1 MTFPQVTINQI
12 NTRSGGK
19 RDIARTLL
27 MVGEHEK
34 TITPTPVTAQTDLDA
49 LLGTKDSPLRRN
61 LRSFL
66 DNAGQN
72 AMIWLATTQTT
83 TSTVKG
89 QGQSAPA
96 DATPATW
103 MDVVRDAQATVSAE
117 GVVVVRPDATTDD
130 INNAQQLREELTSK
144 YQRWTWFILAVRGCG
159 TGEKWSEYV
168 TTMTGLQKG
177 IAAYAVQL
185 APMLF
190 GNEPGILAGRLC
202 NPSVTIADS
211 PARVATG
218 ALVNMGRSDKPQ
230 DSDGRE
236 LDIATLKAL
245 NMARFSVP
253 TWYPDYE
260 GYYWADGVTLD
271 VDGGDYQA
279 IEYLRVADE
288 MARQVRLLAI
298 PKIADRSLNS
308 TPASIA
314 AHQQLFAKPMRD
326 GARSLKI
333 NGIVFPGLCMSP
345 RDGDVQ
351 IIWPG
356 KNRVQIAIVVRPY
369 NSPKDITVS
378 IMLDESGE

>member
-1 MTFPQVTINQI
+1 MTFPQVTINQL

-27 MVGEHEK
+27 MVGEHTK
-34 TITPTPVTAQTDLDA
+34 AIAPTPVTAQTDLDA
-49 LLGTKDSPLRRN
+49 LLGAKDSPLRSN
-61 LRSFL
+61 LQAFL

-72 AMIWLATTQTT
+72 AMIWLATVQTPQPA
-83 TSTVKG
+83 G
-89 QGQSAPA
+89 Q
-96 DATPATW
+96 TKTW
-103 MDVVRDAQATVSAE
+103 ADVVMDAQSTVSAE
-117 GVVVVRPDATTDD
+117 GVVVVRPDATADD
-130 INNAQQLREELTSK
+130 INRAQQLREELNNN

-159 TGEKWSEYV
+159 TGEKWAEYV
-168 TTMTGLQKG
+168 TTMTTLQKG

-190 GNEPGILAGRLC
+190 GNESGILAGRLC

-230 DSDGRE
+230 DSDKRE
-236 LDIATLKAL
+236 LDIATIKAL
-245 NMARFSVP
+245 NRARFSVP

-260 GYYWADGVTLD
+260 GYCWADGVTLD

-288 MARQVRLLAI
+288 MARQVRLMAI

-308 TPASIA
+308 TPASVA
-314 AHQQLFAKPMRD
+314 THQQLFARPMRD
-326 GARSLKI
+326 GAKSLKI
-333 NGIVFPGLCMSP
+333 NGTVFPGLCMSP
-345 RDGDVQ
+345 RDGDVK
-351 IIWPG
+351 ISWPE
-356 KNRVQIAIVVRPY
+356 KDKVQIAIVVRPY
-369 NSPKDITVS
+369 NCPKEITIS

>member
-1 MTFPQVTINQI
+1 MTFPQVVINQL
-12 NTRSGGK
+12 NTRQGGK

-27 MVGEHEK
+27 MVGEHT
-34 TITPTPVTAQTDLDA
+34 TIIPPTPVTAQTDLDT
-49 LLGTKDSPLRRN
+49 LLGTDASPLRNN
-61 LRSFL
+61 LQAFL
-66 DNAGQN
+66 DNAGQS
-72 AMIWLATTQTT
+72 AMIWLATLQKTQPAGKAQTA
-83 TSTVKG
+83 
-89 QGQSAPA
+89 QS
-96 DATPATW
+96 DAVAGTW
-103 MDVVRDAQATVSAE
+103 VDVVRTAQATVSAE
-117 GVVVVRPDATTDD
+117 GVVVVLNDATTDD
-130 INNAQQLREELTSK
+130 INKAQQLREELINK

-159 TGEKWSEYV
+159 TGEKWAEYV
-168 TTMTGLQKG
+168 TAMTALQKG

-185 APMLF
+185 TPMLF
-190 GNEPGILAGRLC
+190 GNEPGLLAGRLC

-218 ALVNMGRSDKPQ
+218 ALVNMGRNDKPQ
-230 DSDGRE
+230 DSDKRE
-236 LDIATLKAL
+236 LDIATIKAL

-308 TPASIA
+308 TPVSIA

-326 GARSLKI
+326 GAKSLKI
-333 NGIVFPGLCMSP
+333 NGTVFPGLCMSP

-351 IIWPG
+351 ITWPE
-356 KNRVQIAIVVRPY
+356 KDKVQIAIVVRPY
-369 NSPKDITVS
+369 NCPKEITIS

>member
-1 MTFPQVTINQI
+1 MTFPQVTINQL

-19 RDIARTLL
+19 REIARTLL
-27 MVGEHEK
+27 MVGEHTK
-34 TITPTPVTAQTDLDA
+34 AITPMPVTAQTDLDA
-49 LLGTKDSPLRRN
+49 LLGTKSTPLRSN
-61 LRSFL
+61 VQAFL

-72 AMIWLATTQTT
+72 AMIWLATVQTPQPA
-83 TSTVKG
+83 G
-89 QGQSAPA
+89 QNQMW
-96 DATPATW
+96 T
-103 MDVVRDAQATVSAE
+103 DVVMDAQATVSAE
-117 GVVVVRPDATTDD
+117 GVIVVRPDATADD
-130 INNAQQLREELTSK
+130 INKAQQLREELTNK

-159 TGEKWSEYV
+159 TGEKWAEYV
-168 TTMTGLQKG
+168 TAMTALQKD

-190 GNEPGILAGRLC
+190 GNEPGVLAGRLC

-230 DSDGRE
+230 DSDKRE
-236 LDIATLKAL
+236 LDLATIKAL
-245 NMARFSVP
+245 NRARFSVP

-298 PKIADRSLNS
+298 PKIANRSLNS
-308 TPASIA
+308 TPTSVAT
-314 AHQQLFAKPMRD
+314 HQQLFAKPMRD
-326 GARSLKI
+326 GARSMKI
-333 NGIVFPGLCMSP
+333 NGTVFPGLCMSP

-351 IIWPG
+351 ITWPE
-356 KNRVQIAIVVRPY
+356 KDKVQIAIVVRPY
-369 NSPKDITVS
+369 NCPKEITIS

>member
-1 MTFPQVTINQI
+1 MTFPQTTINQL

-19 RDIARTLL
+19 RDTVRTLL
-27 MVGEHEK
+27 MVGEHKK
-34 TITPTPVTAQTDLDA
+34 TLAPTPVTAQTDLDA
-49 LLGTKDSPLRRN
+49 LLGSEASL
-61 LRSFL
+61 LRSNLQAFL

-72 AMIWLATTQTT
+72 AMIWLATVQTPQPSGQTQTW
-83 TSTVKG
+83 
-89 QGQSAPA
+89 A
-96 DATPATW
+96 
-103 MDVVRDAQATVSAE
+103 DVVMDAQATVSAE
-117 GVVVVRPDATTDD
+117 GVVVVRPDATADD
-130 INNAQQLREELTSK
+130 INRAQQLREELNNK

-159 TGEKWSEYV
+159 TGEKWAEYV
-168 TTMTGLQKG
+168 TAMTTLQKG

-190 GNEPGILAGRLC
+190 GNEPGMLAGRLC

-218 ALVNMGRSDKPQ
+218 ALVNMGRSDKPT

-236 LDIATLKAL
+236 LEIATLKAL
-245 NMARFSVP
+245 NTARFSVP

-288 MARQVRLLAI
+288 IARQVRLLAI
-298 PKIADRSLNS
+298 PRIADRSLNS
-308 TPASIA
+308 TPASVA
-314 AHQQLFAKPMRD
+314 THQQLFAKPMRD
-326 GARSLKI
+326 GAKSLKI
-333 NGIVFPGLCMSP
+333 NGTVFPGLCMSP

-351 IIWPG
+351 ITWPE
-356 KNRVQIAIVVRPY
+356 KDRVQIVIVVRPY
-369 NSPKDITVS
+369 NCPKEITIS

>member
-1 MTFPQVTINQI
+1 MTFPQVTINQL
-12 NTRSGGK
+12 NNRSGGK
-19 RDIARTLL
+19 REIARTLL
-27 MVGEHEK
+27 MVGEHAK
-34 TITPTPVTAQTDLDA
+34 AITPTPVTAQTDLDA
-49 LLGTKDSPLRRN
+49 LLGVKDSPLRSN
-61 LRSFL
+61 VQAFL

-72 AMIWLATTQTT
+72 TMIWLATVQTPQPAGQTQTW
-83 TSTVKG
+83 
-89 QGQSAPA
+89 A
-96 DATPATW
+96 
-103 MDVVRDAQATVSAE
+103 DVVMDAQATVSAE
-117 GVVVVRPDATTDD
+117 GVVVVRPDATADD
-130 INNAQQLREELTSK
+130 INKAQQLREELTNK

-159 TGEKWSEYV
+159 TGEKWAEYV
-168 TTMTGLQKG
+168 ATMTSLQKD

-185 APMLF
+185 TPLLF
-190 GNEPGILAGRLC
+190 GNEPGVLAGRLC

-230 DSDGRE
+230 DSDKRE
-236 LDIATLKAL
+236 LDIATIKAL
-245 NMARFSVP
+245 NRARFSVP

-308 TPASIA
+308 TPASVA

-326 GARSLKI
+326 GSKSLKI
-333 NGIVFPGLCMSP
+333 NGTVFPGLCMSP

-351 IIWPG
+351 ISWPE
-356 KNRVQIAIVVRPY
+356 KDKVQIAIVVRPY
-369 NSPKDITVS
+369 NCPKDITIS

>member
-1 MTFPQVTINQI
+1 MTFPQVVINQL
-12 NTRSGGK
+12 NTRQGGK

-27 MVGEHEK
+27 MVGEHT
-34 TITPTPVTAQTDLDA
+34 TIIPPTPVTAQTDLDT
-49 LLGTKDSPLRRN
+49 LLGTDASPLRNN
-61 LRSFL
+61 LQAFL
-66 DNAGQN
+66 DNAGQS
-72 AMIWLATTQTT
+72 AMIWLATLQKTQPAGKAQTA
-83 TSTVKG
+83 
-89 QGQSAPA
+89 QS
-96 DATPATW
+96 DAVAGTW
-103 MDVVRDAQATVSAE
+103 IDVVRTAQATVSAE
-117 GVVVVRPDATTDD
+117 GVVVVLNDATTDD
-130 INNAQQLREELTSK
+130 INKAQQLREELINK

-159 TGEKWSEYV
+159 TGEKWAEYV
-168 TTMTGLQKG
+168 TAMTALQKG

-185 APMLF
+185 TPMLF
-190 GNEPGILAGRLC
+190 GNEPGLLAGRLC

-218 ALVNMGRSDKPQ
+218 ALVNMGRNDKPQ
-230 DSDGRE
+230 DSDKRE
-236 LDIATLKAL
+236 LDIATIKAL

-308 TPASIA
+308 TPVSIA

-326 GARSLKI
+326 GAKSLKI
-333 NGIVFPGLCMSP
+333 NGTVFPGLCMSP

-351 IIWPG
+351 IAWPE
-356 KNRVQIAIVVRPY
+356 KDKVQIAIVVRPY
-369 NSPKDITVS
+369 NCPKEITIS

>member
-1 MTFPQVTINQI
+1 MTFPQVTINQL

-19 RDIARTLL
+19 REIARTLL
-27 MVGEHEK
+27 MVGEHTK
-34 TITPTPVTAQTDLDA
+34 AITPTPVTAQTDLDT
-49 LLGTKDSPLRRN
+49 LLGVKDSPLRSN
-61 LRSFL
+61 LQAFL

-72 AMIWLATTQTT
+72 AMIWLATVQKPQSAGQTQTW
-83 TSTVKG
+83 
-89 QGQSAPA
+89 A
-96 DATPATW
+96 
-103 MDVVRDAQATVSAE
+103 DVVMDAQATVSAE
-117 GVVVVRPDATTDD
+117 GVIVVHPDVTADD
-130 INNAQQLREELTSK
+130 INKAQQLREELTNK

-159 TGEKWSEYV
+159 TGEKWAEYV
-168 TTMTGLQKG
+168 TAMTALQKD

-190 GNEPGILAGRLC
+190 GNEPGVLAGRLC

-230 DSDGRE
+230 DSDKRE
-236 LDIATLKAL
+236 LDLATIKAL
-245 NMARFSVP
+245 NKARFSVP

-308 TPASIA
+308 TPASVA

-333 NGIVFPGLCMSP
+333 NGTVFPGLCMSP

-351 IIWPG
+351 ITWPE
-356 KNRVQIAIVVRPY
+356 KDKVQIAIVVRPY
-369 NSPKDITVS
+369 NCPKEITIS

>member
-1 MTFPQVTINQI
+1 MTFPQVVINQL
-12 NTRSGGK
+12 NTRQGGK

-27 MVGEHEK
+27 MVGEHT
-34 TITPTPVTAQTDLDA
+34 TIIPPTPVTAQTDLDT
-49 LLGTKDSPLRRN
+49 LLGTDASPLRNN
-61 LRSFL
+61 LQAFL
-66 DNAGQN
+66 DNAGQS
-72 AMIWLATTQTT
+72 AMIWLATLQKTQPAGKAQTA
-83 TSTVKG
+83 
-89 QGQSAPA
+89 QS
-96 DATPATW
+96 DAVAGTW
-103 MDVVRDAQATVSAE
+103 IDVVRTAQATVSAE
-117 GVVVVRPDATTDD
+117 GVVVVLNDATTDD
-130 INNAQQLREELTSK
+130 INKAQQLREELINK
-144 YQRWTWFILAVRGCG
+144 YQRWTWFNLAVRGCG
-159 TGEKWSEYV
+159 TGEKWAEYV
-168 TTMTGLQKG
+168 TAMTALQKG

-185 APMLF
+185 TPMLF
-190 GNEPGILAGRLC
+190 GNEPGLLAGRLC

-218 ALVNMGRSDKPQ
+218 ALVNMGRNDKPQ
-230 DSDGRE
+230 DSDKRE
-236 LDIATLKAL
+236 LDIATIKAL

-308 TPASIA
+308 TPVSIA

-326 GARSLKI
+326 GAKSLKI
-333 NGIVFPGLCMSP
+333 NGTVFPGLCMSP

-351 IIWPG
+351 ITWPE
-356 KNRVQIAIVVRPY
+356 KDKVQIAIVVRPY
-369 NSPKDITVS
+369 NCPKEITIS

>member
-1 MTFPQVTINQI
+1 MTFPQVVINQL
-12 NTRSGGK
+12 NTRQGGK

-27 MVGEHEK
+27 MVGEHT
-34 TITPTPVTAQTDLDA
+34 TIIPPTPVTAQTDLDT
-49 LLGTKDSPLRRN
+49 LLGTDASPLRNN
-61 LRSFL
+61 LQAFL
-66 DNAGQN
+66 DNAGQS
-72 AMIWLATTQTT
+72 AIIWLATLQKTQPAGKAQTA
-83 TSTVKG
+83 
-89 QGQSAPA
+89 QS
-96 DATPATW
+96 DAVAGTW
-103 MDVVRDAQATVSAE
+103 IDVVRTAQATVSAE
-117 GVVVVRPDATTDD
+117 GVVVVLNDATTDD
-130 INNAQQLREELTSK
+130 INKAQQLREELINK

-159 TGEKWSEYV
+159 TGEKWAEYV
-168 TTMTGLQKG
+168 TAMTALQKG

-185 APMLF
+185 TPMLF
-190 GNEPGILAGRLC
+190 GNEPGLLAGRLC

-218 ALVNMGRSDKPQ
+218 ALVNMGRNDKPQ
-230 DSDGRE
+230 DSDKRE
-236 LDIATLKAL
+236 LDIATIKAL

-308 TPASIA
+308 TPVSIA

-326 GARSLKI
+326 GAKSLKI
-333 NGIVFPGLCMSP
+333 NGTVFPGLCMSP

-351 IIWPG
+351 ITWPE
-356 KNRVQIAIVVRPY
+356 KDKVQIAIVVRPY
-369 NSPKDITVS
+369 NCPKEITIS

>member
-1 MTFPQVTINQI
+1 MTFPQVTINQL

-19 RDIARTLL
+19 HGIARTLL
-27 MVGEHEK
+27 MVGEHTK
-34 TITPTPVTAQTDLDA
+34 AITPTPVTAQTDLDA
-49 LLGTKDSPLRRN
+49 LLGTKSTPLRSN
-61 LRSFL
+61 VQAFL

-72 AMIWLATTQTT
+72 AMIWLATVQTPQPAVQTQTW
-83 TSTVKG
+83 
-89 QGQSAPA
+89 A
-96 DATPATW
+96 DAV
-103 MDVVRDAQATVSAE
+103 MDAQATVSAE
-117 GVVVVRPDATTDD
+117 GVIVVRPDATADD
-130 INNAQQLREELTSK
+130 INKAQQLREELTNK

-159 TGEKWSEYV
+159 TGEKWAEYV
-168 TTMTGLQKG
+168 TAMTTLQKD

-190 GNEPGILAGRLC
+190 GNEPGVLAGRLC

-230 DSDGRE
+230 DSDKRE
-236 LDIATLKAL
+236 LDLATIKAL
-245 NMARFSVP
+245 NRARFSVP

-308 TPASIA
+308 TPASVA

-326 GARSLKI
+326 GARSMKI
-333 NGIVFPGLCMSP
+333 NGTVFPGLCMSP

-351 IIWPG
+351 ITWPE
-356 KNRVQIAIVVRPY
+356 KDKVQIAIVVRPY
-369 NSPKDITVS
+369 NCPKEITIS

>member
-1 MTFPQVTINQI
+1 MTFPQTTINQL

-19 RDIARTLL
+19 RDIVRTLL
-27 MVGEHEK
+27 MVGEHKK
-34 TITPTPVTAQTDLDA
+34 TLAPTPVTAQTDLDA
-49 LLGTKDSPLRRN
+49 LLGSEASL
-61 LRSFL
+61 LRSNLQAFQ

-72 AMIWLATTQTT
+72 AMIWLATVQTPQPSGQTQTW
-83 TSTVKG
+83 
-89 QGQSAPA
+89 A
-96 DATPATW
+96 
-103 MDVVRDAQATVSAE
+103 DVVMDAQATVSAE
-117 GVVVVRPDATTDD
+117 GVVVVRPDATADD
-130 INNAQQLREELTSK
+130 INRAQQLREELNNK

-159 TGEKWSEYV
+159 TGEKWAEYV
-168 TTMTGLQKG
+168 TAMTTLQKG

-190 GNEPGILAGRLC
+190 GNEPGMLAGRLC

-218 ALVNMGRSDKPQ
+218 ALVNMGRSDKPK

-236 LDIATLKAL
+236 LEIATLKAL
-245 NMARFSVP
+245 NTARFSVP

-288 MARQVRLLAI
+288 IARQVRLLAI

-308 TPASIA
+308 TPASVA
-314 AHQQLFAKPMRD
+314 THQQLFAKPMRD
-326 GARSLKI
+326 GAKSLKI
-333 NGIVFPGLCMSP
+333 NGTVFPGLCMSP

-351 IIWPG
+351 IIWPE
-356 KNRVQIAIVVRPY
+356 KDKVQIAIVVRPY
-369 NSPKDITVS
+369 NCPKEITIS

>member
-1 MTFPQVTINQI
+1 MTFPQVVINQL
-12 NTRSGGK
+12 NTRQGGK

-27 MVGEHEK
+27 MVGEHT
-34 TITPTPVTAQTDLDA
+34 TIIPPTPVTAQTDLDT
-49 LLGTKDSPLRRN
+49 LLGTDASPLRNN
-61 LRSFL
+61 LQAFL
-66 DNAGQN
+66 DNAGQS
-72 AMIWLATTQTT
+72 AMIWLATLQKTQPA
-83 TSTVKG
+83 SKAQAAQSDTVAG
-89 QGQSAPA
+89 
-96 DATPATW
+96 TW
-103 MDVVRDAQATVSAE
+103 IDVVRTAQATVSAE
-117 GVVVVRPDATTDD
+117 GVVVVLNDATTDD
-130 INNAQQLREELTSK
+130 INKAQQLREELINK

-159 TGEKWSEYV
+159 TGEKWAEYV
-168 TTMTGLQKG
+168 TAMTALQKG

-185 APMLF
+185 TPMLF
-190 GNEPGILAGRLC
+190 GNEPGLLAGRLC

-218 ALVNMGRSDKPQ
+218 ALVNMGRNDKPQ
-230 DSDGRE
+230 DSDKRE
-236 LDIATLKAL
+236 LDIATIKAL

-308 TPASIA
+308 TPVSIA

-326 GARSLKI
+326 GAKSLKI
-333 NGIVFPGLCMSP
+333 NGTVFPGLCMSP

-351 IIWPG
+351 ITWPE
-356 KNRVQIAIVVRPY
+356 KDKVQIAIVVRPY
-369 NSPKDITVS
+369 NCPKEITIS

>member
-1 MTFPQVTINQI
+1 MTFPQVTINQR

-27 MVGEHEK
+27 MVGEHTK
-34 TITPTPVTAQTDLDA
+34 AITPAPVTAQTDLDA
-49 LLGTKDSPLRRN
+49 LLGAKDSPLRSN
-61 LRSFL
+61 LQAFL

-72 AMIWLATTQTT
+72 AMIWLTTVQTPQPADQTQTW
-83 TSTVKG
+83 
-89 QGQSAPA
+89 A
-96 DATPATW
+96 
-103 MDVVRDAQATVSAE
+103 DVVMDAQATVSAE
-117 GVVVVRPDATTDD
+117 GVIVVRPDATADD
-130 INNAQQLREELTSK
+130 INKAQQLREELTNK
-144 YQRWTWFILAVRGCG
+144 CQRWTWFILAVRGCG
-159 TGEKWSEYV
+159 TGEKWAEYL
-168 TTMTGLQKG
+168 TAMTALQKG

-190 GNEPGILAGRLC
+190 GNEPGMLAGRLC

-230 DSDGRE
+230 DSDKRE
-236 LDIATLKAL
+236 LDIATIKAL
-245 NMARFSVP
+245 NRARFSVP

-308 TPASIA
+308 TPASVA

-326 GARSLKI
+326 GAKSLKI
-333 NGIVFPGLCMSP
+333 NGTVFPGLCMSP

-351 IIWPG
+351 IIWPE
-356 KNRVQIAIVVRPY
+356 KDKVQIAIVVRPY
-369 NSPKDITVS
+369 NCPKEITIS

>member
-1 MTFPQVTINQI
+1 MTFPQVVINQL
-12 NTRSGGK
+12 NTRQGGK

-27 MVGEHEK
+27 MVGEHT
-34 TITPTPVTAQTDLDA
+34 TIIPPTPVTAQTDLDT
-49 LLGTKDSPLRRN
+49 LLGTDASPLRNN
-61 LRSFL
+61 LQAFL
-66 DNAGQN
+66 DNAGQS
-72 AMIWLATTQTT
+72 AMIWLATLQKTQPAGKAQTT
-83 TSTVKG
+83 
-89 QGQSAPA
+89 QS
-96 DATPATW
+96 DAVAGTW
-103 MDVVRDAQATVSAE
+103 IDVVRTAQATVSAE
-117 GVVVVRPDATTDD
+117 GVVVVLNDATTDD
-130 INNAQQLREELTSK
+130 INKAQQLREELINK

-159 TGEKWSEYV
+159 TGEKWAEYV
-168 TTMTGLQKG
+168 TAMTALQKG

-185 APMLF
+185 TPMLF
-190 GNEPGILAGRLC
+190 GNEPGLLAGRLC

-218 ALVNMGRSDKPQ
+218 ALVNMGRNDKPQ
-230 DSDGRE
+230 DSDKRE
-236 LDIATLKAL
+236 LDIATIKAL

-308 TPASIA
+308 TPISIA

-326 GARSLKI
+326 GAKSLKI
-333 NGIVFPGLCMSP
+333 NGTVFPGLCMSP

-351 IIWPG
+351 ITWPE
-356 KNRVQIAIVVRPY
+356 KDKVQIAIVVRPY
-369 NSPKDITVS
+369 NCPKEITIS

>member
-1 MTFPQVTINQI
+1 MTFPQVTINQL

-19 RDIARTLL
+19 REIARTLL
-27 MVGEHEK
+27 MVGEHTK

-49 LLGTKDSPLRRN
+49 LLGVKDSPLRSN
-61 LRSFL
+61 LQAFL

-72 AMIWLATTQTT
+72 AMIWLATVQTPQPAGQTQTW
-83 TSTVKG
+83 
-89 QGQSAPA
+89 A
-96 DATPATW
+96 
-103 MDVVRDAQATVSAE
+103 DVVMDAQATVSAE
-117 GVVVVRPDATTDD
+117 GVVVVRPDTTADD
-130 INNAQQLREELTSK
+130 INKAQQLRSELNNTL
-144 YQRWTWFILAVRGCG
+144 QRWTWFILAVRGCG
-159 TGEKWSEYV
+159 TGEKWAEYV
-168 TTMTGLQKG
+168 TTMTALQKD

-190 GNEPGILAGRLC
+190 GNEPGVLAGRLC

-218 ALVNMGRSDKPQ
+218 ALVNIGRSDKPQ
-230 DSDGRE
+230 DSDKRE
-236 LDIATLKAL
+236 LDIATIKAL
-245 NMARFSVP
+245 NRARFSVP

-298 PKIADRSLNS
+298 PKIANRSLNS
-308 TPASIA
+308 TPTSVAT
-314 AHQQLFAKPMRD
+314 HQQLFAKPMRD
-326 GARSLKI
+326 GAKSLKI
-333 NGIVFPGLCMSP
+333 NGTVFPGLCMSP

-351 IIWPG
+351 ITWPE
-356 KNRVQIAIVVRPY
+356 KDKVQIAIVVRPY
-369 NSPKDITVS
+369 NCPKEITIS

>member
-1 MTFPQVTINQI
+1 MTFPQVTINQL
-12 NTRSGGK
+12 NTHSGSK
-19 RDIARTLL
+19 RGIACTLL
-27 MVGEHEK
+27 MVGEHTK
-34 TITPTPVTAQTDLDA
+34 AILPTPVTAQTDLDS
-49 LLGTKDSPLRRN
+49 LLGTKDSL
-61 LRSFL
+61 LRSNVQAFL

-72 AMIWLATTQTT
+72 AMIWLATVQTPQP
-83 TSTVKG
+83 SG
-89 QGQSAPA
+89 Q
-96 DATPATW
+96 TRTW
-103 MDVVRDAQATVSAE
+103 ADVVMDAQATLSVE
-117 GVVVVRPDATTDD
+117 GVVVVRANASGND
-130 INNAQQLREELTSK
+130 IDKAQQLRSELNNTF
-144 YQRWTWFILAVRGCG
+144 QRWTWFILAVRGCG

-168 TTMTGLQKG
+168 TVMTGLQKG

-185 APMLF
+185 TPMLF

-218 ALVNMGRSDKPQ
+218 ALVNMGRNDKPQ
-230 DSDGRE
+230 DSDKRE
-236 LDIATLKAL
+236 LDTATIRAL
-245 NMARFSVP
+245 NRARFSVP

-308 TPASIA
+308 TPASVA

-326 GARSLKI
+326 GAKSLKI
-333 NGIVFPGLCMSP
+333 NGTVFPGLCMSP
-345 RDGDVQ
+345 RDGDVK
-351 IIWPG
+351 ISWPE
-356 KNRVQIAIVVRPY
+356 KDKVQIAIVVRPY
-369 NSPKDITVS
+369 NCPKEITIS

>member
-1 MTFPQVTINQI
+1 MTFPQTTINQL

-27 MVGEHEK
+27 MVGEHK
-34 TITPTPVTAQTDLDA
+34 KPLAPTPVTAQTDLDA
-49 LLGTKDSPLRRN
+49 LLGSETSL
-61 LRSFL
+61 LRSNLQAFL

-72 AMIWLATTQTT
+72 AMIWLATVQTPQPA
-83 TSTVKG
+83 G
-89 QGQSAPA
+89 Q
-96 DATPATW
+96 TRTW
-103 MDVVRDAQATVSAE
+103 GDVVMDAQATVSAE
-117 GVVVVRPDATTDD
+117 GVIVVRPDATRDD
-130 INNAQQLREELTSK
+130 INKAQQLRSELNNTL
-144 YQRWTWFILAVRGCG
+144 QRWTWFIMAVRGCG
-159 TGEKWSEYV
+159 TGEKCAEYV
-168 TTMTGLQKG
+168 TAMTTLQKG

-190 GNEPGILAGRLC
+190 GNEPGMLAGRLC

-218 ALVNMGRSDKPQ
+218 ALVNMGRSDKPT

-236 LDIATLKAL
+236 LEIATLKAL
-245 NMARFSVP
+245 NTARFSVP

-288 MARQVRLLAI
+288 IARQVRLLAV
-298 PKIADRSLNS
+298 PRIADRSLNS
-308 TPASIA
+308 TPASVA
-314 AHQQLFAKPMRD
+314 THQQLFAKPMRD

-333 NGIVFPGLCMSP
+333 NGTVFPGLCMSP

-351 IIWPG
+351 ITWPA
-356 KNRVQIAIVVRPY
+356 KDRVQITIVVRPY
-369 NSPKDITVS
+369 NCPKEITIS

>member
-1 MTFPQVTINQI
+1 MTFPQTTINQL
-12 NTRSGGK
+12 NNRSGGK
-19 RDIARTLL
+19 RDIVRTLL
-27 MVGEHEK
+27 MVGEHKK
-34 TITPTPVTAQTDLDA
+34 TLAPTPVTAQTDLDA
-49 LLGTKDSPLRRN
+49 LLGSEASL
-61 LRSFL
+61 LRSNLQAFL

-72 AMIWLATTQTT
+72 AMIWLATVQTPQPSGQTQTW
-83 TSTVKG
+83 
-89 QGQSAPA
+89 A
-96 DATPATW
+96 
-103 MDVVRDAQATVSAE
+103 DVVMDAQATVSAE
-117 GVVVVRPDATTDD
+117 GVVVVRPDATADD
-130 INNAQQLREELTSK
+130 INRAQQLREELNNK

-159 TGEKWSEYV
+159 TGEKWAEYV
-168 TTMTGLQKG
+168 TAMTTLQKG

-190 GNEPGILAGRLC
+190 GNEPGMLAGRLC

-218 ALVNMGRSDKPQ
+218 ALVNMGRSDKPT

-245 NMARFSVP
+245 NTARFSVP

-288 MARQVRLLAI
+288 IARQVRLLAI
-298 PKIADRSLNS
+298 PRIADRSLNS
-308 TPASIA
+308 TPASVA
-314 AHQQLFAKPMRD
+314 THQQLFAKPMRD
-326 GARSLKI
+326 GAKSLKI
-333 NGIVFPGLCMSP
+333 NGTVFPGLCMSP

-351 IIWPG
+351 ITWP
-356 KNRVQIAIVVRPY
+356 KKDKVQIAIVVRPY
-369 NSPKDITVS
+369 NCPKEITIS

>member
-1 MTFPQVTINQI
+1 MTFPQTTINQL

-19 RDIARTLL
+19 RDIVRTLL
-27 MVGEHEK
+27 MVGEHKK
-34 TITPTPVTAQTDLDA
+34 TLAPTPVTAQTDLDA
-49 LLGTKDSPLRRN
+49 LLGSEASL
-61 LRSFL
+61 LRSNLQAFL

-72 AMIWLATTQTT
+72 AMIWLATVQTPQPSGQTQTW
-83 TSTVKG
+83 
-89 QGQSAPA
+89 A
-96 DATPATW
+96 
-103 MDVVRDAQATVSAE
+103 DVVMDAQATVSAE
-117 GVVVVRPDATTDD
+117 GVVVVRPDATADD
-130 INNAQQLREELTSK
+130 INRAQQLREELNNK

-159 TGEKWSEYV
+159 TGEKWAEYV
-168 TTMTGLQKG
+168 TAMTTLQKG

-190 GNEPGILAGRLC
+190 GNEPGMLAGRLC

-218 ALVNMGRSDKPQ
+218 ALVNMGRSDKPT

-236 LDIATLKAL
+236 LEIATLKAL
-245 NMARFSVP
+245 NTARFSVP

-271 VDGGDYQA
+271 ADGGDYQA

-288 MARQVRLLAI
+288 IARQVRLLAI
-298 PKIADRSLNS
+298 PRIADRSLNS
-308 TPASIA
+308 TPASVA
-314 AHQQLFAKPMRD
+314 THQQLFAKPMRD
-326 GARSLKI
+326 GAKSLKI
-333 NGIVFPGLCMSP
+333 NGTVFPGLCMSP

-351 IIWPG
+351 ITWP
-356 KNRVQIAIVVRPY
+356 KKDKVQIAIVVRPY
-369 NSPKDITVS
+369 NCPKEITIS

>member
-1 MTFPQVTINQI
+1 MTFPQVVINQL
-12 NTRSGGK
+12 NTRQGGK

-27 MVGEHEK
+27 MVGEHT
-34 TITPTPVTAQTDLDA
+34 TIIPPTPVTAQTDLDT
-49 LLGTKDSPLRRN
+49 LLGTDASPLRNN
-61 LRSFL
+61 LQAFL
-66 DNAGQN
+66 DNAGQS
-72 AMIWLATTQTT
+72 AMIWLATLQKTQPA
-83 TSTVKG
+83 SKAQAAQSDTVAG
-89 QGQSAPA
+89 
-96 DATPATW
+96 TW
-103 MDVVRDAQATVSAE
+103 IDVVRTAQATVSAE
-117 GVVVVRPDATTDD
+117 GVVVVLNDATTDD
-130 INNAQQLREELTSK
+130 INKAQQLREELINK

-159 TGEKWSEYV
+159 TGEKWAEYV
-168 TTMTGLQKG
+168 TAMTALQKG

-185 APMLF
+185 TPMLF
-190 GNEPGILAGRLC
+190 GNEPGLLAGRLC

-218 ALVNMGRSDKPQ
+218 ALVNMGRNDKPQ
-230 DSDGRE
+230 DSDKRE

-308 TPASIA
+308 TPVSIA

-326 GARSLKI
+326 GAKSLKI
-333 NGIVFPGLCMSP
+333 NGTVFPGLCMSP
-345 RDGDVQ
+345 QDGDVQ
-351 IIWPG
+351 ITWPE
-356 KNRVQIAIVVRPY
+356 KDKVQIAIVVRPY
-369 NSPKDITVS
+369 NCPKEITIS

>member
-1 MTFPQVTINQI
+1 MTFPQVTINQP

-19 RDIARTLL
+19 REIARTLL
-27 MVGEHEK
+27 MVGEHTK
-34 TITPTPVTAQTDLDA
+34 AITPTPVTAQTDLDA
-49 LLGTKDSPLRRN
+49 LLGVKDSPLRSN
-61 LRSFL
+61 VQAFL

-72 AMIWLATTQTT
+72 AMIWLATVQTPPT
-83 TSTVKG
+83 AG
-89 QGQSAPA
+89 QDQ
-96 DATPATW
+96 TW
-103 MDVVRDAQATVSAE
+103 ADVVMDAQATVSAE
-117 GVVVVRPDATTDD
+117 GVVVVRPDATADD
-130 INNAQQLREELTSK
+130 INKAQQLRSK
-144 YQRWTWFILAVRGCG
+144 LNNTFQRWTWFILAVRGCG
-159 TGEKWSEYV
+159 TGEKWATYV
-168 TTMTGLQKG
+168 TTMTALQKD

-185 APMLF
+185 TPMLF

-230 DSDGRE
+230 DSDKRE
-236 LDIATLKAL
+236 LDIATIKAL
-245 NMARFSVP
+245 NRARFSVP

-298 PKIADRSLNS
+298 PKIANRSLNS
-308 TPASIA
+308 TPASVA

-326 GARSLKI
+326 GSKSLKI
-333 NGIVFPGLCMSP
+333 NGTVFPGLCMSP

-351 IIWPG
+351 ISWPE
-356 KNRVQIAIVVRPY
+356 KDKVQIAIVVRPY
-369 NSPKDITVS
+369 NCPKDITIS

>member
-1 MTFPQVTINQI
+1 MTFPQVVINQL
-12 NTRSGGK
+12 NTRQGGK

-27 MVGEHEK
+27 MVGEHT
-34 TITPTPVTAQTDLDA
+34 TIIPPTPVTAQTDLDT
-49 LLGTKDSPLRRN
+49 LLGTDASPLRNN
-61 LRSFL
+61 LQAFL
-66 DNAGQN
+66 DNAGQS
-72 AMIWLATTQTT
+72 AMIWLATLQKTQPAGKAQTA
-83 TSTVKG
+83 
-89 QGQSAPA
+89 QS
-96 DATPATW
+96 DAVAGTW
-103 MDVVRDAQATVSAE
+103 IDVVRTAQATVSAE
-117 GVVVVRPDATTDD
+117 GVVVVLNDATTDD
-130 INNAQQLREELTSK
+130 INKAQQLREELTNK

-159 TGEKWSEYV
+159 TGEKWAEYV
-168 TTMTGLQKG
+168 TAMTALQKG

-185 APMLF
+185 TPMLF
-190 GNEPGILAGRLC
+190 GNEPGLLAGRLC

-218 ALVNMGRSDKPQ
+218 ALVNMGRNDKPQ
-230 DSDGRE
+230 DSDKRE
-236 LDIATLKAL
+236 LDIATIKAL

-308 TPASIA
+308 TPVSIA

-326 GARSLKI
+326 GAKSLKI
-333 NGIVFPGLCMSP
+333 NGTVFPGLCMSP

-351 IIWPG
+351 ITWPE
-356 KNRVQIAIVVRPY
+356 KDKVQIAIVVRPY
-369 NSPKDITVS
+369 NCPKEITIS

>member
-1 MTFPQVTINQI
+1 MTFPQVTINQL

-19 RDIARTLL
+19 REIARTLL
-27 MVGEHEK
+27 MVGEHTK
-34 TITPTPVTAQTDLDA
+34 AITPTPVTAQTDLDA
-49 LLGTKDSPLRRN
+49 LLGTKSTPLRSN
-61 LRSFL
+61 VQAFL

-72 AMIWLATTQTT
+72 AMIWLATVQTPQPAGQTQMWT
-83 TSTVKG
+83 
-89 QGQSAPA
+89 
-96 DATPATW
+96 
-103 MDVVRDAQATVSAE
+103 DVVMDAQATVSAE
-117 GVVVVRPDATTDD
+117 GVIVVRPDATADD
-130 INNAQQLREELTSK
+130 INKAQQLREELTNK

-159 TGEKWSEYV
+159 TGEKWAEYV
-168 TTMTGLQKG
+168 TAMTALQKD
-177 IAAYAVQL
+177 IAAYSVQL

-190 GNEPGILAGRLC
+190 GNEPGVLAGRLC

-218 ALVNMGRSDKPQ
+218 ALVNIGRSDKPQ
-230 DSDGRE
+230 DSDKRE
-236 LDIATLKAL
+236 LDLATIKAL
-245 NMARFSVP
+245 NRARFSVP

-298 PKIADRSLNS
+298 PKIANRSLNS
-308 TPASIA
+308 TPTSVAT
-314 AHQQLFAKPMRD
+314 HQQLFAKPMRD
-326 GARSLKI
+326 GAKSLKI
-333 NGIVFPGLCMSP
+333 NGTVFPGLCMSP

-351 IIWPG
+351 ITWPE
-356 KNRVQIAIVVRPY
+356 KDKVQIAIVVRPY
-369 NSPKDITVS
+369 NCPKEITIS

>member
-1 MTFPQVTINQI
+1 MTFPQVTINQL
-12 NTRSGGK
+12 NTHSGSK
-19 RDIARTLL
+19 RGIACTLL
-27 MVGEHEK
+27 MVGEHTK
-34 TITPTPVTAQTDLDA
+34 AILPTPVTAQTDLDS
-49 LLGTKDSPLRRN
+49 LLGTKDSL
-61 LRSFL
+61 LRSNVQAFL

-72 AMIWLATTQTT
+72 AMIWLATVQTPQP
-83 TSTVKG
+83 SG
-89 QGQSAPA
+89 Q
-96 DATPATW
+96 TRTW
-103 MDVVRDAQATVSAE
+103 ADVVMDAQATLSVE
-117 GVVVVRPDATTDD
+117 GVVVVRANASGND
-130 INNAQQLREELTSK
+130 IDKAQQLRSELNNTF
-144 YQRWTWFILAVRGCG
+144 QRWTWFILAVRGCG

-168 TTMTGLQKG
+168 TAMTGLQKG

-185 APMLF
+185 TPMLF

-218 ALVNMGRSDKPQ
+218 ALVNMGRNDKPQ
-230 DSDGRE
+230 DSDKRE
-236 LDIATLKAL
+236 LDIATIRAL
-245 NMARFSVP
+245 NRARFSVP

-298 PKIADRSLNS
+298 PKIANRSLNS
-308 TPASIA
+308 TPASVA

-326 GARSLKI
+326 SAKSLKI
-333 NGIVFPGLCMSP
+333 NGTVFPGLCMSP
-345 RDGDVQ
+345 RDGDVKISWQ
-351 IIWPG
+351 E
-356 KNRVQIAIVVRPY
+356 KDKVQIAIVVRPY
-369 NSPKDITVS
+369 NCPKEITIS

>member
-1 MTFPQVTINQI
+1 MTFPQVTINQL

-27 MVGEHEK
+27 MVGENAK
-34 TITPTPVTAQTDLDA
+34 AIPPTPVTAQTDLDA
-49 LLGTKDSPLRRN
+49 LLGPKDSPLRSN
-61 LRSFL
+61 LQAFL

-72 AMIWLATTQTT
+72 AMIWLTTVQTPQPA
-83 TSTVKG
+83 G
-89 QGQSAPA
+89 Q
-96 DATPATW
+96 TKTW
-103 MDVVRDAQATVSAE
+103 ADVVMDAQSTVSAE
-117 GVVVVRPDATTDD
+117 GVVVVRPDATADD
-130 INNAQQLREELTSK
+130 INRAQQLREELNNK

-159 TGEKWSEYV
+159 TGEKWAEYV
-168 TTMTGLQKG
+168 TAMTTLQKG

-190 GNEPGILAGRLC
+190 GNEPGMLAGRLC

-230 DSDGRE
+230 DSDKRE
-236 LDIATLKAL
+236 LDIATIKAL
-245 NMARFSVP
+245 NRARFSVP

-308 TPASIA
+308 TPASVA
-314 AHQQLFAKPMRD
+314 AHQQLFARPMRD
-326 GARSLKI
+326 GAKSLKI
-333 NGIVFPGLCMSP
+333 NGTVFPGLCMSP

-351 IIWPG
+351 ITWPE
-356 KNRVQIAIVVRPY
+356 KDKVQIAIVVRPY
-369 NSPKDITVS
+369 NCPKEITIS

>member
-1 MTFPQVTINQI
+1 MTFPQVVINQL
-12 NTRSGGK
+12 NTRQGGK

-27 MVGEHEK
+27 MVGEHT
-34 TITPTPVTAQTDLDA
+34 TIIPPTPVTAQTDLDT
-49 LLGTKDSPLRRN
+49 LLGTNASPLRNN
-61 LRSFL
+61 LQAFL
-66 DNAGQN
+66 DNAGQS
-72 AMIWLATTQTT
+72 AMIWLATLQKTQPAGKAQTA
-83 TSTVKG
+83 
-89 QGQSAPA
+89 QS
-96 DATPATW
+96 DAVAGTW
-103 MDVVRDAQATVSAE
+103 IDVVRTAQATVSAE
-117 GVVVVRPDATTDD
+117 GVVVVLNDATTDD
-130 INNAQQLREELTSK
+130 INKAQQLREELINK

-159 TGEKWSEYV
+159 TGEKWAEYV
-168 TTMTGLQKG
+168 TAMTALQKG

-185 APMLF
+185 TPMLF
-190 GNEPGILAGRLC
+190 GNEPGLLAGRLC

-218 ALVNMGRSDKPQ
+218 ALVNMGRNDKPQ
-230 DSDGRE
+230 DSDKRE
-236 LDIATLKAL
+236 LDIATIKAL

-308 TPASIA
+308 TPISIA

-326 GARSLKI
+326 GAKSLKI
-333 NGIVFPGLCMSP
+333 NGTVFPGLCMSP

-351 IIWPG
+351 ITWPE
-356 KNRVQIAIVVRPY
+356 KDKVQIAIVVRPY
-369 NSPKDITVS
+369 NCPKEITIS

>member
-1 MTFPQVTINQI
+1 
-12 NTRSGGK
+12 
-19 RDIARTLL
+19 
-27 MVGEHEK
+27 
-34 TITPTPVTAQTDLDA
+34 
-49 LLGTKDSPLRRN
+49 
-61 LRSFL
+61 
-66 DNAGQN
+66 
-72 AMIWLATTQTT
+72 
-83 TSTVKG
+83 
-89 QGQSAPA
+89 
-96 DATPATW
+96 
-103 MDVVRDAQATVSAE
+103 
-117 GVVVVRPDATTDD
+117 
-130 INNAQQLREELTSK
+130 
-144 YQRWTWFILAVRGCG
+144 
-159 TGEKWSEYV
+159 EYV
-168 TTMTGLQKG
+168 AAMTALQKG

-185 APMLF
+185 TPMLF
-190 GNEPGILAGRLC
+190 GNEPGLLAGRLC

-218 ALVNMGRSDKPQ
+218 ALVNMGRNDKPQ
-230 DSDGRE
+230 DSDKRE
-236 LDIATLKAL
+236 LDIATIKAL

-308 TPASIA
+308 TPVSIA

-326 GARSLKI
+326 GAKSLKI
-333 NGIVFPGLCMSP
+333 NGTVFPGLCMSP

-351 IIWPG
+351 ITWPE
-356 KNRVQIAIVVRPY
+356 KDKVQIAIVVRPY
-369 NSPKDITVS
+369 NCPKEITIS

>member
-1 MTFPQVTINQI
+1 MTFPQVVINQL
-12 NTRSGGK
+12 NTRQGGK

-27 MVGEHEK
+27 MVGEHT
-34 TITPTPVTAQTDLDA
+34 TIIPPTPVTAQTDLDT
-49 LLGTKDSPLRRN
+49 LLGTDASPLRNN
-61 LRSFL
+61 LQAFL
-66 DNAGQN
+66 DNAGQS
-72 AMIWLATTQTT
+72 AMIWLATLQKTQPAGKAQTA
-83 TSTVKG
+83 
-89 QGQSAPA
+89 QS
-96 DATPATW
+96 DAVAGTW
-103 MDVVRDAQATVSAE
+103 IDVVRTAQATVSAE
-117 GVVVVRPDATTDD
+117 GVVVVLNDATTDD
-130 INNAQQLREELTSK
+130 INKAQQLREELINK

-159 TGEKWSEYV
+159 TGEKWAEYV
-168 TTMTGLQKG
+168 TAMTALQKG

-185 APMLF
+185 PPMLF
-190 GNEPGILAGRLC
+190 GNEPGLLAGRLC

-218 ALVNMGRSDKPQ
+218 ALVNMGRNDKPQ
-230 DSDGRE
+230 DSDKRE
-236 LDIATLKAL
+236 LDIATIKAL

-308 TPASIA
+308 TPVSIA

-326 GARSLKI
+326 GAKSLKI
-333 NGIVFPGLCMSP
+333 NGTVFPGLCMSP

-351 IIWPG
+351 ITWPE
-356 KNRVQIAIVVRPY
+356 KDKVQIAIVVRPY
-369 NSPKDITVS
+369 NCPKEITIS

>member
-1 MTFPQVTINQI
+1 MTFPQVTINQL

-27 MVGEHEK
+27 MVGEHTK
-34 TITPTPVTAQTDLDA
+34 AIAPTPVTAQTDLDA
-49 LLGTKDSPLRRN
+49 LLGAKDSPLRSN
-61 LRSFL
+61 LQAFL

-72 AMIWLATTQTT
+72 AMIWLTAVQ
-83 TSTVKG
+83 
-89 QGQSAPA
+89 
-96 DATPATW
+96 TPAAEGKAVTW
-103 MDVVRDAQATVSAE
+103 DNAVRDAQNTVSAE
-117 GVVVVRPDATTDD
+117 GVVVVRPDATADD
-130 INNAQQLREELTSK
+130 INKAQQLRSELNNTF
-144 YQRWTWFILAVRGCG
+144 QRWTWFILAVRGCG
-159 TGEKWSEYV
+159 TGEKWAEYV
-168 TTMTGLQKG
+168 TAMTTLQKG

-190 GNEPGILAGRLC
+190 GNEPGMLAGRLC

-230 DSDGRE
+230 DSDKRE
-236 LDIATLKAL
+236 LDIATIKAL
-245 NMARFSVP
+245 NRARFSVP

-308 TPASIA
+308 TPASVA

-326 GARSLKI
+326 GAKSLKI
-333 NGIVFPGLCMSP
+333 NGTVFPGLCMSP
-345 RDGDVQ
+345 RDGDVK
-351 IIWPG
+351 ISWPE
-356 KNRVQIAIVVRPY
+356 KDKVQIAIVVRPY
-369 NSPKDITVS
+369 NCPKEITIS

>member
-1 MTFPQVTINQI
+1 MTFPQTTINQL

-19 RDIARTLL
+19 RDIVRTLL
-27 MVGEHEK
+27 MVGEHKK
-34 TITPTPVTAQTDLDA
+34 TLAPTPVTAQTDLDA
-49 LLGTKDSPLRRN
+49 LLGSEASL
-61 LRSFL
+61 LRSNLQAFL

-72 AMIWLATTQTT
+72 AMIWLATVQTPQPSGQTQTW
-83 TSTVKG
+83 
-89 QGQSAPA
+89 A
-96 DATPATW
+96 
-103 MDVVRDAQATVSAE
+103 DVVMDAQATVSAE
-117 GVVVVRPDATTDD
+117 GVVVVRPDATADD
-130 INNAQQLREELTSK
+130 INRAQQLREELNNK

-159 TGEKWSEYV
+159 TGEKWAEYV
-168 TTMTGLQKG
+168 TAMTTLQKG

-190 GNEPGILAGRLC
+190 GNEPGMLAGRLC

-218 ALVNMGRSDKPQ
+218 ALVNMGRSDKPK

-236 LDIATLKAL
+236 LEIATLKAL
-245 NMARFSVP
+245 NTARFSVP

-288 MARQVRLLAI
+288 IARQVRLLAI
-298 PKIADRSLNS
+298 PRIADRSLNS
-308 TPASIA
+308 TPASVA
-314 AHQQLFAKPMRD
+314 THQQLFAKPMRD
-326 GARSLKI
+326 GAKSLKI
-333 NGIVFPGLCMSP
+333 NGTVFPGLCMSP

-351 IIWPG
+351 ITWP
-356 KNRVQIAIVVRPY
+356 KKDKVQIAIVVRPY
-369 NSPKDITVS
+369 NCPKEITIS

>member
-1 MTFPQVTINQI
+1 MTFPQVVINQL
-12 NTRSGGK
+12 NTRQGGK

-27 MVGEHEK
+27 MVGEHT
-34 TITPTPVTAQTDLDA
+34 TIIPPTPVTAQTDLDT
-49 LLGTKDSPLRRN
+49 LLGTDASPLRNN
-61 LRSFL
+61 LQAFL
-66 DNAGQN
+66 DNAGQS
-72 AMIWLATTQTT
+72 AMIWLATLQKTQPAGKAQTA
-83 TSTVKG
+83 
-89 QGQSAPA
+89 QS
-96 DATPATW
+96 DAVAGTW
-103 MDVVRDAQATVSAE
+103 IDVVRTAQATVSAE
-117 GVVVVRPDATTDD
+117 GVVVVLNDATTDD
-130 INNAQQLREELTSK
+130 INKAQQLREELINK

-159 TGEKWSEYV
+159 TGEKWAEYV
-168 TTMTGLQKG
+168 TAMTALQKG

-185 APMLF
+185 TPMLF
-190 GNEPGILAGRLC
+190 GNEPGLLAGRLC

-218 ALVNMGRSDKPQ
+218 ALVNMGRNDKPQ
-230 DSDGRE
+230 DSDKRE
-236 LDIATLKAL
+236 LDIATIKAL

-308 TPASIA
+308 TPVSIA

-326 GARSLKI
+326 GAKSLKI
-333 NGIVFPGLCMSP
+333 NGTVFPGLCMSP

-351 IIWPG
+351 ITWPE
-356 KNRVQIAIVVRPY
+356 KDKVQIAIVVRPY
-369 NSPKDITVS
+369 NCPKEITIS